1 MTLLWGKRC
10 DRKHQRKTF
19 LTFPVPRSL
28 YTHRSRHKA
37 NHFIVA
43 AKNEVS
49 ENGGAVNGLRTLE
62 SALE

>member
-1 MTLLWGKRC
+1 MPLLWGKRC
-10 DRKHQRKTF
+10 DRTHLRKTF
-19 LTFPVPRSL
+19 FTFPAPRLL
-28 YTHRSRHKA
+28 YRRRSRRKA

-49 ENGGAVNGLRTLE
+49 KNGGAVYGLRTLE

>member
-1 MTLLWGKRC
+1 MPLLWSKRG
-10 DRKHQRKTF
+10 DRTHLRKTF
-19 LTFPVPRSL
+19 LTFPAPRLL
-28 YTHRSRHKA
+28 YASRSQRKA

-49 ENGGAVNGLRTLE
+49 KNGGAVNGLRTLE